1 MEIRK
6 SDYENYD
13 YREFWEDNK
22 RLYEDSSERIA
33 IKNLLKNVKRDKKLF
48 MDLGCGYC
56 RLFTEYKDYE
66 RIILVDYSM
75 NNLRIAKG
83 TIKNFLTFNE
93 KKLASISFIAADVT
107 NLPFKES
114 CADIILT
121 VRVIHHLSEPG
132 KYFDEVKRVLK
143 NNGLFFLEFA
153 NKRNLKNIFKF
164 ITWKIKTSPFSS
176 APYKIGGTILNF
188 HPKYIMKILHERGFE
203 VEKKV
208 NVSNF
213 RIGFLKRHIKP
224 GILLF
229 FEKLYQKLFSLVALS
244 PSIFLK
250 NIIIKKNTRELYRS
264 IELMDILTC
273 PVCKK
278 GDISFKDDNTL
289 KCSIC
294 NRVFKI
300 EDGIF
305 NFKLDN

>member
-6 SDYENYD
+6 SDYESYD

-22 RLYEDSSERIA
+22 RLYEDNSERIA
-33 IKNLLKNVKRDKKLF
+33 IKNLLKDVKTDKKLF
-48 MDLGCGYC
+48 MDLGCGYG
-56 RLFTEYKDYE
+56 RLFTEYKDYK

-75 NNLRIAKG
+75 NNLKIAKE
-83 TIKNFLTFNE
+83 TIKNFLAFNE
-93 KKLASISFIAADVT
+93 NKLANISFIAADVT
-107 NLPFKES
+107 NLPFKEN
-114 CADIILT
+114 CTDIILT
-121 VRVIHHLSEPG
+121 VRVVHHLSEPEN
-132 KYFDEVKRVLK
+132 YFDEVKRILK

-153 NKRNLKNIFKF
+153 NKRNLKNIFKS
-164 ITWKIKTSPFSS
+164 ITGKMKTSPFSS
-176 APYKIGGTILNF
+176 ASYKIGETILNF
-188 HPKYIMKILHERGFE
+188 HPKYIMKILQERGFE

-213 RIGFLKRHIKP
+213 RIGFLKKHIKP

-229 FEKLYQKLFSLVALS
+229 FEKLYQKLFSLVALG

-250 NIIIKKNTRELYRS
+250 NIIIKNNIKDLGRS

-278 GDISFKDDNTL
+278 GDISFEDDNIL

-294 NRVFKI
+294 GRVFKI

-305 NFKLDN
+305 NFKFDN